1 MWVGFAVP
9 VGGIDVNSHELVF
22 DMKLEGMSTEIS
34 AYSARVHTGDLGAD
48 YEFGAE
54 ARYKQSDVATEL
66 GDGWYR
72 WTIKISG
79 DLAVDKAAD
88 WIILSIDNCVD
99 TTKEAVG
106 YIDNVSVNEVH
117 YYTVTVDGEEQEVR
131 EDTEFTLE
139 DPKKDGYKFLGWV
152 DAEGNAVTLPITVKA
167 DVAIN
172 STWELAP
179 IELSIGA
186 NNVVLPKIEDEYV
199 SDAIFTGSA
208 GKYTIV
214 TTGIKAINKETQEV
228 VTEFELTEDGSFTFV
243 LVEGD
248 DWETEGTVKILKEY
262 VPEIPATARKVLN
275 SALKESAVSTAEDVA
290 APKGFTSAM
299 KFTSTWS
306 AEYIH
311 MGTMGDKT
319 ALTNYTDIFFAL
331 KLVNGGY
338 IDVGGDH
345 YTSDAWL
352 YMHYVQTAATT
363 WTLYAKAEDSSFEK
377 TIVGIDTTANGANY
391 PLDAMSTLMYK
402 GSADVC
408 ITPHKANADASADF
422 YTTEVVGVTK
432 PFQHDVPEA
441 ATVATASIFAAE
453 KGVVADAAVPAG
465 FTSVSKY
472 ASAWAEGGALH
483 LGTEINKTDLSE
495 YSDIYFAMRVENAT
509 LTVYD
514 GVVYEGSGWVYIHY
528 TQTAEATWT
537 ANIKSDDG
545 TLNLTKVGIDATAG
559 SATYPLNAISTLLY
573 KGSSAVNFFVKNTA
587 GSNAGILYSTE
598 VRGVKKA

>member
-1 MWVGFAVP
+1 
-9 VGGIDVNSHELVF
+9 
-22 DMKLEGMSTEIS
+22 
-34 AYSARVHTGDLGAD
+34 
-48 YEFGAE
+48 
-54 ARYKQSDVATEL
+54 
-66 GDGWYR
+66 
-72 WTIKISG
+72 
-79 DLAVDKAAD
+79 
-88 WIILSIDNCVD
+88 
-99 TTKEAVG
+99 
-106 YIDNVSVNEVH
+106 
-117 YYTVTVDGEEQEVR
+117 VR